1 MTRKIGII
9 GLGHVGA
16 TLLHDLIAGQVFDS
30 YVVIDKDEKKVA
42 SDVLD
47 MKDRVANT
55 GYFADFVINDYSALS

>member
-30 YVVIDKDEKKVA
+30 YVVIEKDEKKLA
-42 SDVLD
+42 SDVIDKKDPLD
-47 MKDRVANT
+47 NT
-55 GYFADFVINDYSALS
+55 GN

>member
-30 YVVIDKDEKKVA
+30 YVVIDKDKKSSIRRA
-42 SDVLD
+42 
-47 MKDRVANT
+47 R
-55 GYFADFVINDYSALS
+55 YER

>member
-30 YVVIDKDEKKVA
+30 YVVIDKDKKKVA
-42 SDVLD
+42 SDAVSYTHLTLPTT
-47 MKDRVANT
+47 R
-55 GYFADFVINDYSALS
+55 